1 MRSRHEFTGDKGS
14 DGMCVDCS
22 SLTVIYQV
30 LKGSET
36 DFYDDLSSMI
46 RPQRTYIDNSSKWLL
61 ENGGRVQ
68 ML

>member
-1 MRSRHEFTGDKGS
+1 
-14 DGMCVDCS
+14 MCVDCS